1 MATFQWVPD
10 YPSGVMRNHAL
21 SKKLRYASIAECK
34 FMQFIKPEPGYG
46 QRMGDTITIP
56 RVRNTAEPTSAVLSR
71 SSKIP
76 IDALAL
82 SNRAITVSEYGRGIE
97 FSEESQL
104 LSTFDPEDMI
114 QKTLKK
120 QMKLT
125 LDTVAATA
133 FKACQIRY
141 APTSI
146 AGGVFTT
153 DAGVTSSIALANVS
167 ISHMKVIRDYF
178 MDTIHTEPYQGDNFV
193 ALASTKAL
201 RGIKDDPEFLAWRQ
215 YIQPEMA
222 FFRGEVGM
230 VEGIR
235 FVEVNHTNAL
245 ANNKGTGSVLGEMIV
260 FGEDPV
266 VVAEVKSPELR
277 AAIPSDF
284 GRQRAIA
291 WYGLLAFGEVWNTA
305 NDGEA
310 RIIYVTS
317 T

>member
-10 YPSGVMRNHAL
+10 YPAGVMRNHAL

-34 FMQFIKPEPGYG
+34 FMQFIRPEPGYG

-56 RVRNTAEPTSAVLSR
+56 RVRNTAEPASAVLSR
-71 SSKIP
+71 SSKVP
-76 IDALAL
+76 IDPLAL

-125 LDTVAATA
+125 LDTVASAA

-146 AGGVFTT
+146 AGGTFTT
-153 DAGVTSSIALANVS
+153 DGGVTNSVATVNVS
-167 ISHMKVIRDYF
+167 VAHIKTLRDYF
-178 MDTIHTEPYQGDNFV
+178 MDTIHAEPYQGDNFV
-193 ALASTKAL
+193 ALSSTKAL

-222 FFRGEVGM
+222 FFRGETGM

-245 ANNKGTGSVLGEMIV
+245 ANNKGTGSVLGEMVV

-291 WYGLLAFGEVWNTA
+291 WYGMLAFGEVWNTA

-317 T
+317 S